1 MPPKQAGRFARAAAR
16 GRTKRKSATHAR
28 LDMFTRGMIWGMHLA
43 GMSQE
48 NMQKFVAKKDG
59 TNVPIKTIEKVV
71 ASRKANPEWTG
82 QGAAGPG
89 RQRKLSDADLK
100 ALVALVF
107 RERGRAKVTIAYCR
121 KLLPRLKKVHRTT
134 LCRCLH
140 AAGFQ
145 WLVRRRKT
153 WVPPEHKEARKAF
166 ARSILRKHGSTLSR

>member
-71 ASRKANPEWTG
+71 ASRKANP
-82 QGAAGPG
+82 
-89 RQRKLSDADLK
+89 
-100 ALVALVF
+100 
-107 RERGRAKVTIAYCR
+107 
-121 KLLPRLKKVHRTT
+121 
-134 LCRCLH
+134 
-140 AAGFQ
+140 
-145 WLVRRRKT
+145 
-153 WVPPEHKEARKAF
+153 
-166 ARSILRKHGSTLSR
+166 